1 MGRNWAWD
9 LAATVKPTDL
19 PGRLRAT
26 MFPQQLDL
34 IFGQHHTRVA
44 CCSRRAGKTQG
55 LIRGMLL
62 RCLEQP
68 KSVVCYFGHTIEAAR
83 KVVWDVPG
91 TIPDIIAEL
100 GMGPACSLKGHSV
113 KFHNGSV
120 LWVAGCDTMADARL
134 WKGFPFSFAIV
145 DEAQDWEEEK
155 LRYMVDVALMPS
167 LMDRDGEI
175 ALCGVPSPRCD
186 GLFYDVATG
195 ARKEWHGKGWTCFDN
210 PYIGQAKARAYVD
223 KVMRDRG
230 LTEADPIIQREYFG
244 RWVRDESTQLYH
256 YQPGRNDFE
265 TLPIAPAWQHV
276 LGIDYGSRDL
286 TTFVLN
292 SYRQYDRC
300 VYTSEAYGEAMAGQA
315 GVSRSA
321 EIVAG
326 FSAKYP
332 GLQLVADSGAL
343 GLFIS
348 DELRKR
354 FNLPIVA
361 AKKTEKASA
370 IRLLNDQ
377 LRLGLKRY
385 GPATGKL
392 KDQLLKL
399 QLDPVT
405 QIERKSA
412 PCDYADADLYSWRHC
427 YSYLAQPEPDFSP
440 AAQLQDRVKMTLARR
455 KGGEV
460 NRELL
465 EERRSMRVM
474 ERD

>member
-1 MGRNWAWD
+1 
-9 LAATVKPTDL
+9 
-19 PGRLRAT
+19 
-26 MFPQQLDL
+26 MFKQQLDL
-34 IFGQHHTRVA
+34 IYGQHQRRVA

-62 RCLEQP
+62 RCLEVP
-68 KSVVCYFGHTIEAAR
+68 NSVVCYFGHTIEAAR

-91 TIPDIIAEL
+91 TIPDIVAEL
-100 GMGPACSLKGHSV
+100 GIDQVCEVRESKHSI
-113 KFHNGSV
+113 KFNNGSV
-120 LWVAGCDTMADARL
+120 LWVAGCDTMGDARV
-134 WKGFPFSFAIV
+134 WKGFPFAFAIV

-155 LRYMVDVALMPS
+155 LCYMVDVALMPS
-167 LMDRDGEI
+167 LMDRQGEI

-186 GLFYDVATG
+186 GLFYEVSTG
-195 ARKEWHGKGWTCFDN
+195 IRKEWHGKGWTSFEN
-210 PYIGQAKARAYVD
+210 PYIKPGRARAYID
-223 KVMRDRG
+223 SVMRDRG

-256 YQPGRNDFE
+256 YQPGRNDFDE
-265 TLPIAPAWQHV
+265 LPTAALWQHV

-292 SYRQYDRC
+292 SYRQYDRT

-315 GVSRSA
+315 GVSRAA
-321 EIVAG
+321 EIISG
-326 FSAKYP
+326 FAAKYP

-354 FNLPIVA
+354 HQLPIIA
-361 AKKTEKASA
+361 AQKKEKASA

-385 GPATGKL
+385 GPQTGML
-392 KDQLLKL
+392 KDQLIRL
-399 QLDPVT
+399 QLDPRT
-405 QIERKSA
+405 QIEKVGQ
-412 PCDYADADLYSWRHC
+412 PCDFADADLYSWRHC
-427 YSYLAQPEPDFSP
+427 YSYLAQPEPDFSA
-440 AAQLQDRVKMTLARR
+440 AAQLKARVQKAMQQRSDTADDRALR
-455 KGGEV
+455 
-460 NRELL
+460 

-474 ERD
+474 DH